1 MLSEGK
7 GLMIYI
13 GVTGWG
19 DHDDLYPPGVKSNEK
34 LSIYSSHFPVVEVD
48 SSFYAVQPVKNY
60 EKWANETPENFKFVV
75 KAYQGMTGHERGE
88 LPFETRDEM
97 FQAFKESIAPLQR
110 DGKLAMVLFQFPP
123 WFDVNKDNVNILRDC
138 KQRMGEIPC
147 AVEFRHQS
155 WYHEAF
161 RDKTLSFLEEQ
172 GFIHTICDEPQA
184 GEGSVPIVM
193 ETISHNE
200 VLVRL
205 HGRNVNG
212 WRNPG
217 NRQKWREVRYL
228 YEYSNEELLEWK
240 ERIEK
245 LRKEC
250 KNVYILFN
258 NNSGGHA
265 AGNAKDMI
273 RMLEIEYTNLNPR
286 QLDLFDE

>member
-1 MLSEGK
+1 
-7 GLMIYI
+7 MIYI

-48 SSFYAVQPVKNY
+48 SSFYAVQPIRNY
-60 EKWANETPENFKFVV
+60 EKWASETPEGFQFVV

-88 LPFETRDEM
+88 IPFETRDAM
-97 FQAFKESIAPLQR
+97 FKAFKESIVPLQR
-110 DGKLAMVLFQFPP
+110 SGKLAMVLFQFPP
-123 WFDVNKDNVNILRDC
+123 WFDVNKDNVNLLRDC
-138 KQRMGEIPC
+138 KERMGDIPC

-161 RDKTLSFLEEQ
+161 REKTLSFLEEQ
-172 GFIHTICDEPQA
+172 GYIHSICDEPQA
-184 GEGSVPIVM
+184 GEGSIPIVM
-193 ETISHNE
+193 ETISNDD

-217 NRQKWREVRYL
+217 NNQKWREVRYL
-228 YEYSNEELLEWK
+228 YEYDNNELKEWK
-240 ERIEK
+240 ERIEQ

-265 AGNAKDMI
+265 SGNAKEMI
-273 RMLEIEYTNLNPR
+273 RMLDIEYTNLNPR
-286 QLDLFDE
+286 QLDLFD